1 MINYNPKDWFRFI
14 ITFNP
19 ADTVRKLLPALIG
32 VGIYSF
38 IVVYIIERMGLSD
51 NIHLKNLSLMHT
63 LLSFVISLLL
73 VFRTNTAYDRWWEG
87 RKLWG
92 SLVNNSRNMALKLDQ
107 LLDKDQTQARQFF
120 KSMISNFAYTLKNHL
135 RHHSPEKEFTNSDSF
150 GLSNL
155 RLDEHVPQ
163 QVALAIFGKIHAL
176 QRQGV
181 LIPEH
186 LLLLNAEVQS
196 LMDICGAC
204 ERIRSTPI
212 PFSYS
217 SFIKKFIFVYCLTL
231 PFGYVSSLHFL
242 IIPLVIFVFYVL
254 ASLEVIAEEIENP
267 FGTDA
272 NDLPLDTI
280 CRGIRQTVNQAFDHN
295 ELVPGA
301 TTPEEV
307 LQKGFSHDN

>member
-1 MINYNPKDWFRFI
+1 MINYNPKDWARFI
-14 ITFNP
+14 ITFNR
-19 ADTVRKLLPALIG
+19 ADTVRKLFPALIG

-51 NIHLKNLSLMHT
+51 NVHLKNLSLMHT

-107 LLDKDQTQARQFF
+107 LLEGDQVQARQFF
-120 KSMISNFAYTLKNHL
+120 QLMIPNFAYVLKNHL
-135 RHHSPEKEFTNSDSF
+135 RYQSPEKEFLDSDSF
-150 GLSNL
+150 GLSYL

-163 QVALAIFGKIHAL
+163 QLALAIFGKIHAL
-176 QRQGV
+176 QKQGV

-204 ERIRSTPI
+204 ERIRNTPI

-231 PFGYVSSLHFL
+231 PFGYVSNLHFL
-242 IIPLVIFVFYVL
+242 IIPLVVFVFYVL
-254 ASLEVIAEEIENP
+254 ASLEIIAEEIENP

-280 CRGIRQTVNQAFDHN
+280 CKGIRQTVNQSFEHN
-295 ELVPGA
+295 ESAA
-301 TTPEEV
+301 TTPQEV
-307 LQKGFSHDN
+307 PQKGFSYDQ

>member
-1 MINYNPKDWFRFI
+1 M
-14 ITFNP
+14 T
-19 ADTVRKLLPALIG
+19 
-32 VGIYSF
+32 
-38 IVVYIIERMGLSD
+38 
-51 NIHLKNLSLMHT
+51 
-63 LLSFVISLLL
+63 
-73 VFRTNTAYDRWWEG
+73 DRWWEG

-92 SLVNNSRNMALKLDQ
+92 SLVNNNRNIALKLDQ
-107 LLDKDQTQARQFF
+107 LLDNDQAQARQFF
-120 KSMISNFAYTLKNHL
+120 QLMIPNFAYVLKNHL
-135 RHHSPEKEFTNSDSF
+135 RLRSPEKEFIDSDSL

-163 QVALAIFGKIHAL
+163 QLALAIFGKIHAL
-176 QRQGV
+176 QKQGV

-204 ERIRSTPI
+204 ERIRNTPI

-231 PFGYVSSLHFL
+231 PFGYVSNLHFL
-242 IIPLVIFVFYVL
+242 IIPLVVFVFYVL
-254 ASLEVIAEEIENP
+254 ASLEIIAEEIENP

-280 CRGIRQTVNQAFDHN
+280 CKGIRQTVNQSFEHH
-295 ELVPGA
+295 ESVSGA
-301 TTPEEV
+301 TTPQEV
-307 LQKGFSHDN
+307 RQKGFSYDQ